1 MRYCNAF
8 VFLPDRGFV
17 RGGFDV
23 EDGRFAAVF
32 TDERD
37 GEVDLCGAC
46 VIPGL
51 VDIHTHGAMGA
62 DFSDGDAE
70 GLRRMAAHLAGRGV
84 TSFAARASWASIWR
98 DPFSPKR
105 KRARRTAR
113 T

>member
-8 VFLPDRGFV
+8 VFLPDKGFV

-51 VDIHTHGAMGA
+51 SPTATRRACAAWPRIWPGAA
-62 DFSDGDAE
+62 
-70 GLRRMAAHLAGRGV
+70 
-84 TSFAARASWASIWR
+84 
-98 DPFSPKR
+98 
-105 KRARRTAR
+105 
-113 T
+113 